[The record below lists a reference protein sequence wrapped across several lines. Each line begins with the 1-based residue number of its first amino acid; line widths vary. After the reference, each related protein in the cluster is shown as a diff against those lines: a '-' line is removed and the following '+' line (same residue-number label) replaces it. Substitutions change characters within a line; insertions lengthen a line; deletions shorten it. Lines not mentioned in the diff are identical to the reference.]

1 MTTTAEA
8 LKFGLRDAVPADA
21 QAAWGARLIY
31 PDDVL
36 ADRSDCIGSDQ
47 ARRELLDYLREH
59 VGARPWQR
67 ARELHN
73 SGQLHPTDSNNL
85 TLYEDERCIVV
96 GNPHGGSG
104 YLYVAA
110 WLKAHA
116 EPCADGRAGEGA
128 ASAAERG

>member
-73 SGQLHPTDSNNL
+73 RGQLRPTDSSNL
-85 TLYEDERCIVV
+85 TLYEDEHCIVV

-110 WLKAHA
+110 WLKAPA
-116 EPCADGRAGEGA
+116 EDRAGEGA
-128 ASAAERG
+128 ASRAGCG